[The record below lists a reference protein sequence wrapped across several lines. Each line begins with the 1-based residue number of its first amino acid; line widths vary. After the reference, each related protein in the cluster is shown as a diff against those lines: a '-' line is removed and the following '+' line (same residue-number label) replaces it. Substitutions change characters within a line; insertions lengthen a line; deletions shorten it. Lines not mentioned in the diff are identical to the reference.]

1 MIGCNMLNAINKRLQ
16 QAFPESADQVFGGC
30 SVMLFGDFGELT
42 PVGVSQLFH
51 PNIVN
56 PNAVLGNLAY
66 QTSQSVFFLTQCASQ
81 ANDEGFPDLLLQLC
95 DGVST
100 ADV

>member
-42 PVGVSQLFH
+42 PVGVSQLYH
-51 PNIVN
+51 SNIVN
-56 PNAVLGNLAY
+56 PNAVLGQPSL
-66 QTSQSVFFLTQCASQ
+66 SDESECFLSHTMCKS
-81 ANDEGFPDLLLQLC
+81 GR
-95 DGVST
+95 
-100 ADV
+100 